1 MRTTPTFPTKTFKP
15 AAMALAVA
23 TTLSA
28 CLGGGGGTSAP
39 DFNAGGTGIGSNS
52 RATAEQQ
59 QRNQQQYLTP
69 VSRTKCAKT
78 EACSV
83 PVGMTLRLQTGMPK
97 SMPPPNLHTG
107 DFTNPNDAYK
117 NLINLKPAI
126 EAGYTGRGVE
136 VGIVDTGES
145 VGSISFPELYGRK
158 EHGYNEN
165 YKNYTAYMRKEAPE
179 DGGGKDIK
187 ASFDDEAVIET
198 EAKPTDIRHVKEI
211 GHIDVVSHIIGG
223 RSVDGRPAGGI
234 APDATLHIMNTHDG
248 TKNEIMSAAI
258 RNAWVKLG
266 ERGVRIVNNSFG
278 TTSRAGTADHFQIA
292 NSEEQYRQA
301 LLAYSGGDKTDE
313 GIRLMQQ
320 SDYGNLSYHI
330 RNKNMLFIFSASN
343 DAQAQ
348 PNTLTLLPFYE
359 KDAQKGIITVA
370 GVDRSGE
377 KFNGSNHCGITA
389 MWCLSAPYEASV
401 RFTRTNPI
409 QIAGTSFSAPIVTG
423 TAALLLQKYPWM
435 SNDNLRT
442 TLLTT
447 AQDIGAVGV
456 DSKFGWGLLD
466 AGKAMNGPASFPFGD
481 FTADTKG
488 TSDIAYSF
496 RNDISGTGGLIK
508 KGGSQLQ
515 LHGNNT
521 YTGKTIIE
529 GGSLVLYGN
538 NKSDMRVETK
548 GALIY
553 NGAASGGSLNSDG
566 IVYLADTDR
575 SGANETVHI
584 KGDLQLGGEGTLYTR
599 LGKLLKV
606 DGTAMTGGKLY
617 MSARG
622 KGAGYLNRTGQRVPF
637 LSAAKI
643 GRDYSFFTNIETD
656 GGLLASLDS
665 VEKTAGSE
673 GDTLSYYVRRGN
685 AARTASAAAHSAP
698 AGLKHAVEQGGSNL
712 ENLMVELD
720 ASESSATPETVETA
734 AADRT
739 DMPGI
744 RPYGA
749 TFRAAAAVQHANA
762 ADGVRIFNSLAATVY
777 ADSTAAHADMQG
789 RRLKAVSDGL
799 DHNATG
805 LRVIAQTQQDGGTW
819 EQGGVEGKMRG
830 STQTVGIAAKTGEN
844 TTAAATLGM
853 GHSTWSENSANAKTD
868 SISLF
873 AGIRHDAGDIGYLK
887 GLFSY
892 GRYKNSISRST
903 GADEHAEGS
912 VNGTLMQ
919 LGALGGVNVPFAAT
933 GDLTVEGGLRYD
945 LLKQDA
951 FAEKG
956 SALGWSGNSLT
967 EGTLV
972 GLAGLKLS
980 QPLSDKAVLFA
991 TAGVERD
998 LNGRD
1003 YTVTGGF
1010 TGATAAT
1017 GKTGARNMPHT
1028 RLVAGLGADV
1038 EFGNGWNGLARY
1050 SYAGSKQYGNHSGR
1064 VGVGYR
1070 F

>member
-28 CLGGGGGTSAP
+28 CLGGGGGGTSAP

-52 RATAEQQ
+52 RATTAKSAA
-59 QRNQQQYLTP
+59 
-69 VSRTKCAKT
+69 VSYAGIKNEMCKDRSMLCAGRDDVAVTDRDAKIN
-78 EACSV
+78 A
-83 PVGMTLRLQTGMPK
+83 
-97 SMPPPNLHTG
+97 PPPNLHTG

-521 YTGKTIIE
+521 YMGKTIIE

-712 ENLMVELD
+712 ENLMVELG

>member
-28 CLGGGGGTSAP
+28 CLGGGTSAP

-52 RATAEQQ
+52 RATAGQQ

-179 DGGGKDIK
+179 DGDGKDIE

-799 DHNATG
+799 DHNGTG

-853 GHSTWSENSANAKTD
+853 GRSTWSENSANAKTD

>member
-52 RATAEQQ
+52 RATTAKSAA
-59 QRNQQQYLTP
+59 
-69 VSRTKCAKT
+69 VSYAGIKNEMCKDRSMLCAGRDDVAVTDRDAKIN
-78 EACSV
+78 A
-83 PVGMTLRLQTGMPK
+83 
-97 SMPPPNLHTG
+97 PPPNLHTG

-456 DSKFGWGLLD
+456 DSKFGWG
-466 AGKAMNGPASFPFGD
+466 
-481 FTADTKG
+481 
-488 TSDIAYSF
+488 
-496 RNDISGTGGLIK
+496 
-508 KGGSQLQ
+508 
-515 LHGNNT
+515 
-521 YTGKTIIE
+521 
-529 GGSLVLYGN
+529 
-538 NKSDMRVETK
+538 
-548 GALIY
+548 
-553 NGAASGGSLNSDG
+553 
-566 IVYLADTDR
+566 
-575 SGANETVHI
+575 
-584 KGDLQLGGEGTLYTR
+584 
-599 LGKLLKV
+599 
-606 DGTAMTGGKLY
+606 
-617 MSARG
+617 
-622 KGAGYLNRTGQRVPF
+622 
-637 LSAAKI
+637 
-643 GRDYSFFTNIETD
+643 
-656 GGLLASLDS
+656 
-665 VEKTAGSE
+665 TAGC
-673 GDTLSYYVRRGN
+673 G
-685 AARTASAAAHSAP
+685 
-698 AGLKHAVEQGGSNL
+698 
-712 ENLMVELD
+712 
-720 ASESSATPETVETA
+720 
-734 AADRT
+734 
-739 DMPGI
+739 
-744 RPYGA
+744 
-749 TFRAAAAVQHANA
+749 
-762 ADGVRIFNSLAATVY
+762 
-777 ADSTAAHADMQG
+777 
-789 RRLKAVSDGL
+789 
-799 DHNATG
+799 
-805 LRVIAQTQQDGGTW
+805 
-819 EQGGVEGKMRG
+819 
-830 STQTVGIAAKTGEN
+830 
-844 TTAAATLGM
+844 
-853 GHSTWSENSANAKTD
+853 
-868 SISLF
+868 
-873 AGIRHDAGDIGYLK
+873 
-887 GLFSY
+887 
-892 GRYKNSISRST
+892 
-903 GADEHAEGS
+903 
-912 VNGTLMQ
+912 
-919 LGALGGVNVPFAAT
+919 
-933 GDLTVEGGLRYD
+933 
-945 LLKQDA
+945 
-951 FAEKG
+951 
-956 SALGWSGNSLT
+956 
-967 EGTLV
+967 
-972 GLAGLKLS
+972 
-980 QPLSDKAVLFA
+980 
-991 TAGVERD
+991 
-998 LNGRD
+998 
-1003 YTVTGGF
+1003 
-1010 TGATAAT
+1010 
-1017 GKTGARNMPHT
+1017 
-1028 RLVAGLGADV
+1028 
-1038 EFGNGWNGLARY
+1038 
-1050 SYAGSKQYGNHSGR
+1050 
-1064 VGVGYR
+1064 
-1070 F
+1070 

>member
-1 MRTTPTFPTKTFKP
+1 M
-15 AAMALAVA
+15 
-23 TTLSA
+23 
-28 CLGGGGGTSAP
+28 
-39 DFNAGGTGIGSNS
+39 
-52 RATAEQQ
+52 
-59 QRNQQQYLTP
+59 
-69 VSRTKCAKT
+69 
-78 EACSV
+78 
-83 PVGMTLRLQTGMPK
+83 
-97 SMPPPNLHTG
+97 
-107 DFTNPNDAYK
+107 
-117 NLINLKPAI
+117 INLKPAI

-179 DGGGKDIK
+179 DGGGKDIE

-423 TAALLLQKYPWM
+423 TAALLLQK
-435 SNDNLRT
+435 S
-442 TLLTT
+442 
-447 AQDIGAVGV
+447 
-456 DSKFGWGLLD
+456 
-466 AGKAMNGPASFPFGD
+466 ASFPFGD

-799 DHNATG
+799 DHNGTG

-853 GHSTWSENSANAKTD
+853 GRSTWSENSANAKTD

>member
-28 CLGGGGGTSAP
+28 CLGGGTSAP

-52 RATAEQQ
+52 RATTAKSAA
-59 QRNQQQYLTP
+59 
-69 VSRTKCAKT
+69 VSYAGIKNEMCKDRSMLCAGRDDVAVTDRDAKIN
-78 EACSV
+78 A
-83 PVGMTLRLQTGMPK
+83 
-97 SMPPPNLHTG
+97 PPPNLHTG

-179 DGGGKDIK
+179 DGDGKDIE

-606 DGTAMTGGKLY
+606 DGTAIIGGKLY

-622 KGAGYLNRTGQRVPF
+622 KG
-637 LSAAKI
+637 
-643 GRDYSFFTNIETD
+643 
-656 GGLLASLDS
+656 
-665 VEKTAGSE
+665 
-673 GDTLSYYVRRGN
+673 
-685 AARTASAAAHSAP
+685 ARTASAAAHSAP

-830 STQTVGIAAKTGEN
+830 STQTVGIAAKTSEN

-956 SALGWSGNSLT
+956 SALGWSGNSIT

>member
-28 CLGGGGGTSAP
+28 CLGGGGTSAP

-52 RATAEQQ
+52 RATTAKSAA
-59 QRNQQQYLTP
+59 
-69 VSRTKCAKT
+69 VSYAGIKNEMCKDRSMLCAGRDDVAVTDRDAKIN
-78 EACSV
+78 A
-83 PVGMTLRLQTGMPK
+83 
-97 SMPPPNLHTG
+97 PPPNLHTG

-179 DGGGKDIK
+179 DGDGKDIE

-553 NGAASGGSLNSDG
+553 NGAASGGSLNSDD

-749 TFRAAAAVQHANA
+749 T
-762 ADGVRIFNSLAATVY
+762 
-777 ADSTAAHADMQG
+777 
-789 RRLKAVSDGL
+789 
-799 DHNATG
+799 
-805 LRVIAQTQQDGGTW
+805 
-819 EQGGVEGKMRG
+819 
-830 STQTVGIAAKTGEN
+830 
-844 TTAAATLGM
+844 
-853 GHSTWSENSANAKTD
+853 
-868 SISLF
+868 
-873 AGIRHDAGDIGYLK
+873 
-887 GLFSY
+887 
-892 GRYKNSISRST
+892 
-903 GADEHAEGS
+903 
-912 VNGTLMQ
+912 
-919 LGALGGVNVPFAAT
+919 
-933 GDLTVEGGLRYD
+933 
-945 LLKQDA
+945 
-951 FAEKG
+951 
-956 SALGWSGNSLT
+956 
-967 EGTLV
+967 
-972 GLAGLKLS
+972 
-980 QPLSDKAVLFA
+980 
-991 TAGVERD
+991 
-998 LNGRD
+998 
-1003 YTVTGGF
+1003 
-1010 TGATAAT
+1010 AAT

>member
-1 MRTTPTFPTKTFKP
+1 
-15 AAMALAVA
+15 
-23 TTLSA
+23 
-28 CLGGGGGTSAP
+28 
-39 DFNAGGTGIGSNS
+39 
-52 RATAEQQ
+52 
-59 QRNQQQYLTP
+59 
-69 VSRTKCAKT
+69 
-78 EACSV
+78 
-83 PVGMTLRLQTGMPK
+83 MP
-97 SMPPPNLHTG
+97 PPPNLHTG

-762 ADGVRIFNSLAATVY
+762 AEVY
-777 ADSTAAHADMQG
+777 ASST
-789 RRLKAVSDGL
+789 VSPL
-799 DHNATG
+799 PS
-805 LRVIAQTQQDGGTW
+805 
-819 EQGGVEGKMRG
+819 MP
-830 STQTVGIAAKTGEN
+830 TVPPPMPIC
-844 TTAAATLGM
+844 
-853 GHSTWSENSANAKTD
+853 
-868 SISLF
+868 
-873 AGIRHDAGDIGYLK
+873 RDAG
-887 GLFSY
+887 
-892 GRYKNSISRST
+892 
-903 GADEHAEGS
+903 
-912 VNGTLMQ
+912 
-919 LGALGGVNVPFAAT
+919 
-933 GDLTVEGGLRYD
+933 
-945 LLKQDA
+945 
-951 FAEKG
+951 
-956 SALGWSGNSLT
+956 
-967 EGTLV
+967 
-972 GLAGLKLS
+972 
-980 QPLSDKAVLFA
+980 
-991 TAGVERD
+991 
-998 LNGRD
+998 
-1003 YTVTGGF
+1003 
-1010 TGATAAT
+1010 
-1017 GKTGARNMPHT
+1017 
-1028 RLVAGLGADV
+1028 
-1038 EFGNGWNGLARY
+1038 
-1050 SYAGSKQYGNHSGR
+1050 
-1064 VGVGYR
+1064 
-1070 F
+1070 

>member
-1 MRTTPTFPTKTFKP
+1 
-15 AAMALAVA
+15 
-23 TTLSA
+23 
-28 CLGGGGGTSAP
+28 
-39 DFNAGGTGIGSNS
+39 
-52 RATAEQQ
+52 
-59 QRNQQQYLTP
+59 
-69 VSRTKCAKT
+69 
-78 EACSV
+78 
-83 PVGMTLRLQTGMPK
+83 
-97 SMPPPNLHTG
+97 
-107 DFTNPNDAYK
+107 
-117 NLINLKPAI
+117 
-126 EAGYTGRGVE
+126 
-136 VGIVDTGES
+136 
-145 VGSISFPELYGRK
+145 
-158 EHGYNEN
+158 
-165 YKNYTAYMRKEAPE
+165 
-179 DGGGKDIK
+179 
-187 ASFDDEAVIET
+187 
-198 EAKPTDIRHVKEI
+198 
-211 GHIDVVSHIIGG
+211 
-223 RSVDGRPAGGI
+223 
-234 APDATLHIMNTHDG
+234 
-248 TKNEIMSAAI
+248 
-258 RNAWVKLG
+258 
-266 ERGVRIVNNSFG
+266 
-278 TTSRAGTADHFQIA
+278 
-292 NSEEQYRQA
+292 
-301 LLAYSGGDKTDE
+301 
-313 GIRLMQQ
+313 
-320 SDYGNLSYHI
+320 
-330 RNKNMLFIFSASN
+330 
-343 DAQAQ
+343 
-348 PNTLTLLPFYE
+348 
-359 KDAQKGIITVA
+359 
-370 GVDRSGE
+370 
-377 KFNGSNHCGITA
+377 
-389 MWCLSAPYEASV
+389 
-401 RFTRTNPI
+401 
-409 QIAGTSFSAPIVTG
+409 
-423 TAALLLQKYPWM
+423 
-435 SNDNLRT
+435 
-442 TLLTT
+442 
-447 AQDIGAVGV
+447 
-456 DSKFGWGLLD
+456 
-466 AGKAMNGPASFPFGD
+466 
-481 FTADTKG
+481 
-488 TSDIAYSF
+488 
-496 RNDISGTGGLIK
+496 
-508 KGGSQLQ
+508 
-515 LHGNNT
+515 
-521 YTGKTIIE
+521 
-529 GGSLVLYGN
+529 
-538 NKSDMRVETK
+538 MRVETK

-720 ASESSATPETVETA
+720 ASESSATPETVETT

>member
-1 MRTTPTFPTKTFKP
+1 
-15 AAMALAVA
+15 
-23 TTLSA
+23 
-28 CLGGGGGTSAP
+28 
-39 DFNAGGTGIGSNS
+39 
-52 RATAEQQ
+52 
-59 QRNQQQYLTP
+59 
-69 VSRTKCAKT
+69 
-78 EACSV
+78 
-83 PVGMTLRLQTGMPK
+83 MP
-97 SMPPPNLHTG
+97 PPPNLHTG

-179 DGGGKDIK
+179 DGDGKDIE

-529 GGSLVLYGN
+529 W
-538 NKSDMRVETK
+538 R
-548 GALIY
+548 
-553 NGAASGGSLNSDG
+553 
-566 IVYLADTDR
+566 
-575 SGANETVHI
+575 
-584 KGDLQLGGEGTLYTR
+584 
-599 LGKLLKV
+599 
-606 DGTAMTGGKLY
+606 
-617 MSARG
+617 
-622 KGAGYLNRTGQRVPF
+622 
-637 LSAAKI
+637 
-643 GRDYSFFTNIETD
+643 
-656 GGLLASLDS
+656 
-665 VEKTAGSE
+665 
-673 GDTLSYYVRRGN
+673 
-685 AARTASAAAHSAP
+685 
-698 AGLKHAVEQGGSNL
+698 
-712 ENLMVELD
+712 
-720 ASESSATPETVETA
+720 
-734 AADRT
+734 
-739 DMPGI
+739 
-744 RPYGA
+744 
-749 TFRAAAAVQHANA
+749 
-762 ADGVRIFNSLAATVY
+762 
-777 ADSTAAHADMQG
+777 
-789 RRLKAVSDGL
+789 
-799 DHNATG
+799 
-805 LRVIAQTQQDGGTW
+805 
-819 EQGGVEGKMRG
+819 
-830 STQTVGIAAKTGEN
+830 
-844 TTAAATLGM
+844 
-853 GHSTWSENSANAKTD
+853 
-868 SISLF
+868 F
-873 AGIRHDAGDIGYLK
+873 AGVVRQQQIGYA
-887 GLFSY
+887 
-892 GRYKNSISRST
+892 RRNQRC
-903 GADEHAEGS
+903 AD
-912 VNGTLMQ
+912 L
-919 LGALGGVNVPFAAT
+919 
-933 GDLTVEGGLRYD
+933 
-945 LLKQDA
+945 
-951 FAEKG
+951 
-956 SALGWSGNSLT
+956 
-967 EGTLV
+967 
-972 GLAGLKLS
+972 
-980 QPLSDKAVLFA
+980 
-991 TAGVERD
+991 
-998 LNGRD
+998 
-1003 YTVTGGF
+1003 
-1010 TGATAAT
+1010 
-1017 GKTGARNMPHT
+1017 
-1028 RLVAGLGADV
+1028 
-1038 EFGNGWNGLARY
+1038 
-1050 SYAGSKQYGNHSGR
+1050 
-1064 VGVGYR
+1064 
-1070 F
+1070 